1 MDNIDIESISA
12 EQLAVLKRQAEE
24 LVQSLDENN
33 LVAAKNIIQT
43 LGNYDSKSV
52 SLDHESLQGLLSC
65 VHGITKEL
73 QVDDSALDENMA
85 DESDSVN
92 VSERLNYI
100 VQITQQAANKTMD
113 AIDLGLPMVAG
124 LHDTSETLKAE
135 WAKLKRRE
143 LKVGEFNQLS
153 KRLDGFL
160 SETCQQ
166 TEEIRDNYNSIL
178 VAQEFQD
185 LTGQVVQKVM
195 TVMQTV
201 EDKVS
206 ELLQS
211 AQLIEQSTGLQP
223 VISEEEPQNDNSSG
237 EGPQI
242 KAEQRDD
249 VVSGQEDVDDL
260 LSSLGI

>member
-1 MDNIDIESISA
+1 MGNIDIESITA
-12 EQLAVLKRQAEE
+12 EQLLVLKQQAGK
-24 LVQSLDENN
+24 LVESLGENN
-33 LVAAKNIIQT
+33 LSEAKNIIQS
-43 LGNYDSKSV
+43 LGGHESNLV
-52 SLDHESLQGLLSC
+52 SLDHESLQDLLSC
-65 VHGITKEL
+65 IHSITKEL
-73 QVDDSALDENMA
+73 QINDSTVEEGVP
-85 DESDSVN
+85 ESESVN
-92 VSERLNYI
+92 VSERLSYI

-113 AIDLGLPMVAG
+113 AIDLGLPMVTG
-124 LHDTSETLKAE
+124 LHDTSEALKEE

-166 TEEIRDNYNSIL
+166 AQEIRENYNSIL

-201 EDKVS
+201 EGKVS
-206 ELLQS
+206 ELLQN
-211 AQLIEQSTGLQP
+211 AQSIEQTTGLKP
-223 VISEEEPQNDNSSG
+223 EYEEVKTDNSSG

-242 KAEQRDD
+242 KASQRDD